1 MHAEEIVCAGF
12 WVSTEGFAPSEDE
25 GNYLNSFEE
34 ALSKLITNA
43 QYPSVLRTP
52 RRKYQQDHSYFI
64 GKEVPKK

>member
-12 WVSTEGFAPSEDE
+12 WTSTEGFAPSEDE

-34 ALSKLITNA
+34 APFKLITNA

-52 RRKYQQDHSYFI
+52 RRKYHDHSYFT
-64 GKEVPKK
+64 GKEGQKK